1 MGNESLEPTKSKLYK
16 SKSYPEISAQQKQEL
31 IGSAIKQQMYAL
43 QRGKNRV
50 DLRNA
55 DDVEDR
61 ITEYMEGCAHFGSV
75 PTLLGLA
82 AFMGY
87 SRRNLYAFMESHA
100 ELESAKLID
109 NFRNASAAIIAQA
122 SLGRTLDNATSIFL
136 LKNSGQ
142 GLSDRQEVEMTRG
155 LDPTDLQRTSADIA
169 EAYRDLLD
177 ALPD

>member
-1 MGNESLEPTKSKLYK
+1 MGNETEAALEAANNGSKLYK
-16 SKSYPEISAQQKQEL
+16 IREKAKRSYPEISAQQKQEL
-31 IGSAIKQQMYAL
+31 IGNAIRQQIYAL

-50 DLRNA
+50 DLRDS

-87 SRRNLYAFMESHA
+87 SRRNLYSFMEHHP
-100 ELESAKLID
+100 ETESAKLID

-122 SLGRTLDNATSIFL
+122 SLGRTLDNATSISF
-136 LKNSGQ
+136 
-142 GLSDRQEVEMTRG
+142 
-155 LDPTDLQRTSADIA
+155 
-169 EAYRDLLD
+169 
-177 ALPD
+177 